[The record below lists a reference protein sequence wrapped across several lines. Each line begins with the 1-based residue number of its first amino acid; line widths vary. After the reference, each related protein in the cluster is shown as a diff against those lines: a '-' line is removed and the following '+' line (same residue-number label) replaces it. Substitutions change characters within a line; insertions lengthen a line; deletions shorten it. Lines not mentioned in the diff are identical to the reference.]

1 MWYAWGRAFA
11 LRVKRTNVAVALVVI
26 AGVAAA
32 AGWRAWRDAPPD
44 SGPRGHVAV
53 AAAAD
58 LRFALDDLR
67 QQFEQQRP
75 DVRVEV
81 TYGSSGTFYAQL
93 VNGAPFDM
101 FLSAD
106 EAYPRRLADQGLTM
120 PGGEFTYGVGRLVL
134 WVPAGSPI
142 DVEHAGFDAL
152 DDGRVAHVA
161 VANPDHAPYGRAA
174 IASLEAAE
182 RLNRVKPKLVYG
194 ENIAQTLQF
203 VQSGAADAGIVA
215 LSLALAPTVSET
227 GRFWQVPLDLYPPMA
242 QGGTIMKK
250 SADPAAAK
258 DLRAFLLSAAGQAT
272 LKRYGFFLPG

>member
-1 MWYAWGRAFA
+1 LAG
-11 LRVKRTNVAVALVVI
+11 VKRPVALVALVVI
-26 AGVAAA
+26 AGVAAV
-32 AGWRAWRDAPPD
+32 AGWRAWRETAPGRGPD
-44 SGPRGHVAV
+44 HHVAV

-67 QQFEQQRP
+67 QQFERQRP
-75 DVRVEV
+75 DVDVEV

-120 PGGEFTYGVGRLVL
+120 SGGEFTYGVGRLVL
-134 WVPAGSPI
+134 WVPAGSSV

-161 VANPDHAPYGRAA
+161 IANPDHAPYGRAA
-174 IASLEAAE
+174 IVALEGAG

-215 LSLALAPTVSET
+215 LSLTLAPTVSET
-227 GRFWQVPLDLYPPMA
+227 GRSWPVPLDLYPLMA
-242 QGGTIMKK
+242 QGGTIMKRA
-250 SADPAAAK
+250 ADPAAAQ

-272 LKRYGFFLPG
+272 LKRYGFFLPE